1 MSTKKIIFI
10 SQGFLALTALIAF
23 VVAIQPELRTRLRA
37 QFEGPS
43 RIVLSSVD
51 GHLRDGTA
59 IKVVKIKTHNGLFLE
74 IYNKSQSGHFPLMGS
89 IPLPDHKDGFFLY
102 QGEAT
107 NLALED
113 VDGDQQLDIIAPS
126 YDNNLVARLNV
137 YSYDQRSGEF
147 VQIKK

>member
-1 MSTKKIIFI
+1 
-10 SQGFLALTALIAF
+10 
-23 VVAIQPELRTRLRA
+23 
-37 QFEGPS
+37 
-43 RIVLSSVD
+43 
-51 GHLRDGTA
+51 
-59 IKVVKIKTHNGLFLE
+59 
-74 IYNKSQSGHFPLMGS
+74 MGS

-137 YSYDQRSGEF
+137 YSYDQRSENLSKLK
-147 VQIKK
+147 IKISLPLARSIPET